1 MAKIA
6 NYTMTN
12 WRGEVP
18 PMANVVTARERAGTD
33 GYTFVLSGKRS
44 PQFTIQTVSTHGA
57 LSAARSRAS
66 DYERLIGSFV
76 TGEDPGG
83 RSYSKLMVL
92 GAVCRVAPVLSAT
105 DGSSAIVECTW
116 TLQRGR

>member
-44 PQFTIQTVSTHGA
+44 S
-57 LSAARSRAS
+57 
-66 DYERLIGSFV
+66 
-76 TGEDPGG
+76 
-83 RSYSKLMVL
+83 
-92 GAVCRVAPVLSAT
+92 
-105 DGSSAIVECTW
+105 
-116 TLQRGR
+116 